1 MNEEM
6 EIIQSE
12 TCECQT
18 ELEGLR
24 ARVDLLTMDNAEL
37 ISENLELRA
46 KAEAL
51 LEARAA
57 LPEFSV
63 RTETLQ
69 NSDRYIGVREAFK
82 NVNSFMK
89 RR

>member
-6 EIIQSE
+6 EFAE
-12 TCECQT
+12 EKTCECQA
-18 ELEGLR
+18 ELDELR
-24 ARVDLLTMDNAEL
+24 SRIELLSRDNAEL

-63 RTETLQ
+63 RTEANQ
-69 NSDRYIGVREAFK
+69 NNDRYVGVREAFK

-89 RR
+89 RK